1 MCYPKKFNNLFQEFP
16 NLFIPDVVDKWNT
29 LIDVE
34 QKNRNSINDF
44 FWWLHFLVSLADH
57 AKACIKLWEGL
68 LTGDAKD
75 GSLNHGSYPKGE
87 SDTLCLILTVS
98 ISVSK
103 RACKKNVRIVTFAT
117 FLKENN
123 NMSDIPLYL
132 FSGNRF
138 NILFV
143 NDGGVFELYSKL
155 KEFYDKTEKKMNF

>member
-1 MCYPKKFNNLFQEFP
+1 M
-16 NLFIPDVVDKWNT
+16 T
-29 LIDVE
+29 DVE

-57 AKACIKLWEGL
+57 AKASIKLWEGL
-68 LTGDAKD
+68 LTGDAKV
-75 GSLNHGSYPKGE
+75 GSLNHGSYSKGE
-87 SDTLCLILTVS
+87 SDTLCLIRTVS
-98 ISVSK
+98 KSVSK
-103 RACKKNVRIVTFAT
+103 RACKKNVRMVTFAT

-143 NDGGVFELYSKL
+143 NDGGK
-155 KEFYDKTEKKMNF
+155 NH